1 MSADPSIRVLIAD
14 DQLLFA
20 EALAG
25 ALSADRRIDV
35 VGIAANGEEAVQ
47 LSDLLKPDV
56 VLMDLQMPLVDGIE
70 ATRVIV
76 GRDVPAP
83 RVFILTGSDEPE
95 ALQRARA
102 AGASG
107 YLTKNTSAEA
117 VLDALTGIV
126 SLAAAFPPAGDAG
139 TAREP

>member
-1 MSADPSIRVLIAD
+1 MAADPAIRVLIAD

-47 LSDLLKPDV
+47 LSGLLQPDV
-56 VLMDLQMPLVDGIE
+56 ILMDLQMPLMDGIE
-70 ATRVIV
+70 ATRLIV
-76 GRDVPAP
+76 GGPGRAP
-83 RVFILTGSDEPE
+83 RVLILTGSDEPD

-107 YLTKNTSAEA
+107 YLTKNGSAGTL
-117 VLDALTGIV
+117 LDALTGLV
-126 SLAAAFPPAGDAG
+126 SLAAAIVPADAPSPQ
-139 TAREP
+139 AH